1 MTLEEIGFRK
11 IPNDLDWDD
20 VLLGF
25 EGGYYYNLGH
35 SRRGQFY
42 YYIVYIK

>member
-1 MTLEEIGFRK
+1 MENKKLEEIGLRK
-11 IPNDLDWDD
+11 VPNDLECDD
-20 VLLGF
+20 DLFGF

-42 YYIVYIK
+42 